1 MRWRVSR
8 RTLLLIAGLVWIIA
22 GANILRI
29 IGIITWVDDQREWLF
44 KTGEAIVV
52 FLLQFDFQEA
62 IQQAHRKDRTE
73 GRPQLPIFIL
83 RRKGLAHHGFH
94 DYTGDSG
101 TQIAPF
107 THVIHCG
114 LLHRVIVRA
123 DPDRYPVSGSVA
135 ENQIIPGDP
144 TAAHEDSP
152 IAVSLPR
159 GDILTLKFSN
169 YGKFI
174 CCFDRKLETSR

>member
-29 IGIITWVDDQREWLF
+29 GIITWVDDQRELVVQ
-44 KTGEAIVV
+44 TGEAIVV
-52 FLLQFDFQEA
+52 FLLFFSLIFRRLYNKHTARIGQKADL
-62 IQQAHRKDRTE
+62 
-73 GRPQLPIFIL
+73 QLPIFIL

-123 DPDRYPVSGSVA
+123 DPDRYPVSG
-135 ENQIIPGDP
+135 
-144 TAAHEDSP
+144 
-152 IAVSLPR
+152 
-159 GDILTLKFSN
+159 
-169 YGKFI
+169 
-174 CCFDRKLETSR
+174 

>member
-29 IGIITWVDDQREWLF
+29 GIITWVDDQREWLF
-44 KTGEAIVV
+44 KT
-52 FLLQFDFQEA
+52 EA

>member
-1 MRWRVSR
+1 
-8 RTLLLIAGLVWIIA
+8 LLIAGLVWIIA
-22 GANILRI
+22 GANILR

-52 FLLQFDFQEA
+52 FLPFFSLIFRRLYNKHTAKIGQKSDRNCPFSFFDV
-62 IQQAHRKDRTE
+62 
-73 GRPQLPIFIL
+73 
-83 RRKGLAHHGFH
+83 KGWLIM

-123 DPDRYPVSGSVA
+123 DPDRHPVSGSVA